1 MKWFT
6 LVILVFTTASTAIAN
21 RTSEMPINY
30 IQLSQDFLYA
40 ARTGDSVQAYLDT
53 LASAD
58 TKQLFAQLNTENEKL
73 AFWLNIYN
81 GFTQVLLKNNP
92 EKYKSRGA
100 FFSDKQIHIAQHK
113 LSLDLIE
120 HGILRRSKIKWSL
133 GYLNKLFTSRF
144 ERGFRVEKLD
154 SRIHF
159 ALNCGAKSC
168 PPIAFYD
175 PGEIDAQLDL
185 ATRAYLA
192 EEAEFDAKAN
202 IVKLPAIMGWFRGDF
217 GGKKNMLELL
227 RKDDLIPA
235 NSTPKIEFKK
245 YDWTLFL
252 NNYKS

>member
-1 MKWFT
+1 MGNT
-6 LVILVFTTASTAIAN
+6 PAAGSI
-21 RTSEMPINY
+21 RPMPINY

-40 ARTGDSVQAYLDT
+40 ARTGDSVGTYLDT
-53 LASAD
+53 LGSAD
-58 TKQLFAQLNTENEKL
+58 AEQLSTQLKTDNEKL
-73 AFWLNIYN
+73 AFWLNMYN

-92 EKYKSRGA
+92 EKYKSRSA
-100 FFSDKQIHIAQHK
+100 FFSDKQILIAQHK
-113 LSLDLIE
+113 LSLDMIE

-133 GYLNKLFTSRF
+133 GYLNKPFTSRF
-144 ERGFRVEKLD
+144 ERDFRVEKPD

-185 ATRAYLA
+185 AMRAYLA
-192 EEAEFDAKAN
+192 GEAEFDTKTN
-202 IVKLPAIMGWFRGDF
+202 IIKLPAIMGWFRGDF
-217 GGKKNMLELL
+217 GGKKSMIELL
-227 RKDDLIPA
+227 RKNDLIPA
-235 NSTPKIEFKK
+235 DSSPEIEFKK